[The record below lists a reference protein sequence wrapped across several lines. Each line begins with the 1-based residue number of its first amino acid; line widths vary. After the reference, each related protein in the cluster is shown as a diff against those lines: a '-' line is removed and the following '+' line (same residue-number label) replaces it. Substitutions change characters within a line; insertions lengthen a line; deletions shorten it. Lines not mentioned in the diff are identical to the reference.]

1 MSPLDNEGMVDLLHT
16 HGVNMR
22 YLGRMSHLAHTQ
34 EAQDIDLLLSNRQR
48 IQAMPLFWLEM
59 IEIEVIA
66 RCFKHHLN
74 RLYRENKDIRQSPS
88 PTIAT
93 LLNHILGQSV
103 TSTATSTSST
113 ITPHTLSFENGTHT
127 NTNASVSG
135 DRKRNDT
142 DKDNSSKLKKK
153 KIKHCHLSEDC
164 SISIPELCDAGG
176 SRGDC
181 IRALGAFAATRF
193 GLLQPALINFKAG
206 NDNNVGGTV
215 GDKEKTVVEKAGK
228 EGAEGDKDGALLEK
242 EEGEGEKEGTVGEKK
257 EGEKDEDKDSVAVAA
272 EEKKQSSLP
281 FLNDRIT
288 RLTLLRRLC
297 QIAGLRITSRDFDF
311 SSPHPFSRDDIVSV
325 VPIVR
330 SAQQSTPIPE
340 VTDIIS
346 NARSCIEEGDLT
358 GAFELSQDASRLLHQ
373 ITGPLHK
380 ETVMSTNL
388 ITQILLEARN
398 NSLALTMAFKSLSIS
413 VQLAGLDSQDAAQH
427 HGQVASL
434 LCDLGYPFKALQH
447 FLAMRYLIELM
458 AGPRHPELVNVYL
471 RLVSIYEQQREYVTA
486 QVLLAAAKDLCVDV
500 AKQCMISST
509 VAEIYDKMGELSN
522 AVTEQRAVLRT
533 MVQLFGPKDEKS
545 IEAKSKVEKYLR
557 KLTVSNVNAA
567 RGVGSN
573 NEKVNLLKD
582 LEGNI
587 KKAMKNKGKEKE
599 KGKGSDG
606 KGDIKDDDY
615 LQLISEGESKKD
627 EKKKSNSS
635 TKKKNKSKSKK

>member
-59 IEIEVIA
+59 IEIEIIA

-103 TSTATSTSST
+103 TSTSTATTT
-113 ITPHTLSFENGTHT
+113 TPQTLSAENGVHT
-127 NTNASVSG
+127 NTNISASS

-142 DKDNSSKLKKK
+142 EKDNTSKLKKK
-153 KIKHCHLSEDC
+153 KIKNCQLSEDC

-181 IRALGAFAATRF
+181 IRALGVFAATRF
-193 GLLQPALINFKAG
+193 GLLKPALINFKAG
-206 NDNNVGGTV
+206 NDNV
-215 GDKEKTVVEKAGK
+215 EKTVDEREGEVVEKE
-228 EGAEGDKDGALLEK
+228 EGEGEK
-242 EEGEGEKEGTVGEKK
+242 GGGEGEGEKEGTVG
-257 EGEKDEDKDSVAVAA
+257 DKDSEAVVA
-272 EEKKQSSLP
+272 EENKQSSLP

-297 QIAGLRITSRDFDF
+297 QIAGLRIASRDFDF
-311 SSPHPFSRDDIVSV
+311 TSPHPFSRDDIVSV

-330 SAQQSTPIPE
+330 SAQQTTPIPE

-434 LCDLGYPFKALQH
+434 LCDLGYPLKALQH
-447 FLAMRYLIELM
+447 FLAMRYLVELM

-471 RLVSIYEQQREYVTA
+471 RLVSIYEQQREYATA
-486 QVLLAAAKDLCVDV
+486 QVLLSAAKDLCVDV
-500 AKQCMISST
+500 AKQCMISTT

-545 IEAKSKVEKYLR
+545 MEAKSKMEKYLR

-567 RGVGSN
+567 RGVGSD
-573 NEKVNLLKD
+573 NEKLNLLRD
-582 LEGNI
+582 LEENI
-587 KKAMKNKGKEKE
+587 KKAMTGKGKE
-599 KGKGSDG
+599 KGKGKGIDG
-606 KGDIKDDDY
+606 KGDNEDDDY
-615 LQLISEGESKKD
+615 LQLIAEGESKKD
-627 EKKKSNSS
+627 EKKKINSS
-635 TKKKNKSKSKK
+635 NKKKSKNKSKK

>member
-59 IEIEVIA
+59 IEIEIIA

-93 LLNHILGQSV
+93 LLNHILGRSV
-103 TSTATSTSST
+103 TSTSTSTT
-113 ITPHTLSFENGTHT
+113 TTPRTLSAENGVHT
-127 NTNASVSG
+127 NTNASISG
-135 DRKRNDT
+135 DRKSNDT
-142 DKDNSSKLKKK
+142 EKDNISKLKKK
-153 KIKHCHLSEDC
+153 KLKHCHLSEDC

-193 GLLQPALINFKAG
+193 GLLKPALINFKAG
-206 NDNNVGGTV
+206 NDNNV
-215 GDKEKTVVEKAGK
+215 EKTVVER
-228 EGAEGDKDGALLEK
+228 EGEVVEK
-242 EEGEGEKEGTVGEKK
+242 GEGEKEGVVGDKEGTQAEKK
-257 EGEKDEDKDSVAVAA
+257 EGEKEIKKDSEAVAA
-272 EEKKQSSLP
+272 EKTKQSALP

-311 SSPHPFSRDDIVSV
+311 TSPHPFSRDDIVSV

-330 SAQQSTPIPE
+330 SAQQTTPIPE

-346 NARSCIEEGDLT
+346 NARSCVEEGDLT

-486 QVLLAAAKDLCVDV
+486 QVLLSAAKDLCVDV
-500 AKQCMISST
+500 AKQCMISTT

-573 NEKVNLLKD
+573 NEKINLLRD
-582 LEGNI
+582 LEENI
-587 KKAMKNKGKEKE
+587 KKAMKNKGNGKE
-599 KGKGSDG
+599 KGKGIDG

-615 LQLISEGESKKD
+615 LQLIAEGESKKD
-627 EKKKSNSS
+627 EKKRSNSS
-635 TKKKNKSKSKK
+635 NKKKKSKSKR

>member
-22 YLGRMSHLAHTQ
+22 YLGRMAHLAHTQ

-103 TSTATSTSST
+103 TSTSTATT
-113 ITPHTLSFENGTHT
+113 ITPHNLSAENSVHT
-127 NTNASVSG
+127 NTNISVSG
-135 DRKRNDT
+135 ERKRNDT
-142 DKDNSSKLKKK
+142 EKDNLSKLKKK

-181 IRALGAFAATRF
+181 IGALGAFAATRF

-206 NDNNVGGTV
+206 NENNLGGVV
-215 GDKEKTVVEKAGK
+215 GDKEKTVVEREGEVVEKGDGEK
-228 EGAEGDKDGALLEK
+228 EGTVED
-242 EEGEGEKEGTVGEKK
+242 KEGTVGEKK
-257 EGEKDEDKDSVAVAA
+257 EADKEKDKDSAAVAA
-272 EEKKQSSLP
+272 DENKLSSLP

-311 SSPHPFSRDDIVSV
+311 SSPHPFSRDDIISV
-325 VPIVR
+325 VPLVR
-330 SAQQSTPIPE
+330 SAQQTTPIPE
-340 VTDIIS
+340 VADIIS

-500 AKQCMISST
+500 AKQCMISTT

-522 AVTEQRAVLRT
+522 AVNEQRAVLRT

-567 RGVGSN
+567 RGVGN
-573 NEKVNLLKD
+573 NHEKVNLLRD
-582 LEGNI
+582 LEENI
-587 KKAMKNKGKEKE
+587 KKAMKNKGKEK
-599 KGKGSDG
+599 GKVSDG
-606 KGDIKDDDY
+606 KGDVRDDDY
-615 LQLISEGESKKD
+615 LQLIAEGESKKD

-635 TKKKNKSKSKK
+635 NKKKSKSKSKK

>member
-22 YLGRMSHLAHTQ
+22 YLGRMAHLAHTQ
-34 EAQDIDLLLSNRQR
+34 EAQDTDLLLSNRQR

-74 RLYRENKDIRQSPS
+74 SLYRENKDIRQSPS

-103 TSTATSTSST
+103 TSTSTSTSTT
-113 ITPHTLSFENGTHT
+113 ITPHTLSIESGLHT
-127 NTNASVSG
+127 NTSASG
-135 DRKRNDT
+135 DRKGNDT

-153 KIKHCHLSEDC
+153 KVKHCHLSEDC

-181 IRALGAFAATRF
+181 IRALGAFAASRF
-193 GLLQPALINFKAG
+193 GLLQPALINFKAV
-206 NDNNVGGTV
+206 NDNNLEVIAEK
-215 GDKEKTVVEKAGK
+215 KEVVVEK
-228 EGAEGDKDGALLEK
+228 EGVAV
-242 EEGEGEKEGTVGEKK
+242 EKEGTPTEKA
-257 EGEKDEDKDSVAVAA
+257 EGEKDKDSVTVAA

-311 SSPHPFSRDDIVSV
+311 TSPHPFSRDDIVSV

-330 SAQQSTPIPE
+330 SAQQTTPIPE

-346 NARSCIEEGDLT
+346 SARSCIEEGDLT

-373 ITGPLHK
+373 VTGPLHK

-447 FLAMRYLIELM
+447 FLAMRYLIQLM

-486 QVLLAAAKDLCVDV
+486 QVLLSAAKELCVDV
-500 AKQCMISST
+500 AKQCMISAT
-509 VAEIYDKMGELSN
+509 VAEIYDKMGELSH

-545 IEAKSKVEKYLR
+545 IEAKSRVEKYLR

-567 RGVGSN
+567 RGVGGN
-573 NEKVNLLKD
+573 NEKVNLLRD
-582 LEGNI
+582 LEENI
-587 KKAMKNKGKEKE
+587 KKAMKNKGK
-599 KGKGSDG
+599 GKGIGGDG
-606 KGDIKDDDY
+606 NGDTKDDDY
-615 LQLISEGESKKD
+615 LQLITEGETKKD

-635 TKKKNKSKSKK
+635 NKKKNKSKSKK